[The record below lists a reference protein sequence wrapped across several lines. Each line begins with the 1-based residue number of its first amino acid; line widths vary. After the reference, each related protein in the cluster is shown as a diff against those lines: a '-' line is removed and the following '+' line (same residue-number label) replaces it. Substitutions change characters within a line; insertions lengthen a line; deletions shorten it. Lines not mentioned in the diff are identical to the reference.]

1 MKKAELFHRGVG
13 ETTDIVSKETYDF
26 KDRGERNLTLRPE
39 GTAGV
44 VRSYI
49 ENKMYGEANQ
59 PIKLY
64 YSGTMYRY
72 ERPQAGRYRE
82 LSQIGVE
89 VLGSNSEIMDAEV
102 ISLAY
107 RTLEEM
113 GIDNIT
119 AKINTLGDNESRENY
134 RNALIN
140 YLKPHL
146 NELCEDCQ
154 KRFLTNPL
162 RILDCKVD
170 KDSEI
175 LKNAPSIMEYLNE
188 ESKTRFDK
196 VLQYLDYLD
205 IDYEID
211 SNIVRGLD
219 YYNHTVFEL
228 VADLDGLGNA
238 STLCGG
244 GRYNNLI
251 TNLGGPDTPG
261 IGFACGVDRLMIVL
275 QELNKEKEI
284 ESSLDVYVLA
294 VSEEEKIT
302 ALKLVQDL
310 RWSEIKTEMDTLN
323 RGLKAQFKQADRLN
337 ARLLVILNNEDLQRG
352 IITVKDN
359 LTKEE
364 VKIDESEILD
374 YIISNL

>member
-1 MKKAELFHRGVG
+1 M
-13 ETTDIVSKETYDF
+13 
-26 KDRGERNLTLRPE
+26 
-39 GTAGV
+39 
-44 VRSYI
+44 
-49 ENKMYGEANQ
+49 
-59 PIKLY
+59 
-64 YSGTMYRY
+64 
-72 ERPQAGRYRE
+72 
-82 LSQIGVE
+82 
-89 VLGSNSEIMDAEV
+89 
-102 ISLAY
+102 
-107 RTLEEM
+107 
-113 GIDNIT
+113 
-119 AKINTLGDNESRENY
+119 
-134 RNALIN
+134 
-140 YLKPHL
+140 
-146 NELCEDCQ
+146 
-154 KRFLTNPL
+154 
-162 RILDCKVD
+162 
-170 KDSEI
+170 
-175 LKNAPSIMEYLNE
+175 
-188 ESKTRFDK
+188 
-196 VLQYLDYLD
+196 DYLD

>member
-1 MKKAELFHRGVG
+1 
-13 ETTDIVSKETYDF
+13 
-26 KDRGERNLTLRPE
+26 
-39 GTAGV
+39 
-44 VRSYI
+44 
-49 ENKMYGEANQ
+49 
-59 PIKLY
+59 
-64 YSGTMYRY
+64 
-72 ERPQAGRYRE
+72 
-82 LSQIGVE
+82 
-89 VLGSNSEIMDAEV
+89 MDAEV